1 MNNRIKWLTL
11 CLAFGCHFQVG
22 AAEVNLDRF
31 IRAQDDIDKSTRQEN
46 RVTKKDVYS
55 SVDNKALTG
64 SELPVEEN
72 CITLDELILEDDFL
86 NDAGL
91 KKIKTMIAG
100 QCLGVKGIEVL
111 SSNIQDHYINAG
123 YVTTRVNIPDQDLST
138 KKLRLTVV
146 PGRVERIIIANN
158 DVRDWILP
166 FKSGAILNIRDLEQG
181 LEVLQKV
188 PGLDVKIGIE
198 PASQAG
204 YSNIVINTGRQK
216 NWNARAWINNWG
228 DEATGKRLAGGAG
241 YLYNMAKMNDVLYVS
256 ASKNVE
262 HVNGGYK
269 SYSAYYSVPLG
280 YWDYEAFYSNSES
293 RQQVGE
299 RSLGLKY
306 IGKSEYLSLKGT
318 RVLFRDQVR
327 KIAASAELI
336 KRNVDY
342 HLNEV
347 ELELQK
353 RNMTTLRFGL
363 NYKQNFPGA
372 MLDSTLA
379 YQRFVPWFGASE
391 TADMQTGDVSKQSHI
406 FSLDVNYTR
415 LINVKSVDAWYD
427 LKFNAQYSPG
437 ALTLQDQYFIGS
449 RWSVRGFENS
459 TGLYGNKGFYVQN
472 NINFATGFK
481 NVEWYLGIDYGQIWG
496 EVTQSGAYNSK
507 QLLGTATGF
516 KGNINSLGYDFS
528 VSAPLIYPNA
538 MDVDKLNVNFNVS
551 YQL

>member
-1 MNNRIKWLTL
+1 MNSRIKLLVL
-11 CLAFGCHFQVG
+11 CLAFGCHFQAV
-22 AAEVNLDRF
+22 AEVNLDRF

-46 RVTKKDVYS
+46 RVVKKDVYS
-55 SVDNKALTG
+55 SVEDKALTG

-72 CITLDELILEDDFL
+72 CITLNELVLENDFL
-86 NDAGL
+86 NDTGL
-91 KKIKTMIAG
+91 KKIKASLAG

-123 YVTTRVNIPDQDLST
+123 YVTTRVTIPNQDLST
-138 KKLRLTVV
+138 KKLLLTVV

-166 FKSGAILNIRDLEQG
+166 FKSGEILNIRDLEQG

-198 PASQAG
+198 PATQEG
-204 YSNIVINTGRQK
+204 YSNVVISTGRQK
-216 NWNARAWINNWG
+216 NWNIRAWVNNWG

-241 YLYNMAKMNDVLYVS
+241 YLYNLAKMNDVFYVS
-256 ASKNVE
+256 GSKNIE

-269 SYSAYYSVPLG
+269 SFSSYYSLPFG
-280 YWDYEAFYSNSES
+280 YWDYELFYSNSES

-306 IGKSEYLSLKGT
+306 IGKSEYFSLKGT
-318 RVLFRDQVR
+318 RVLYRDQVR
-327 KIAASAELI
+327 KIAASAEVI

-342 HLNEV
+342 HINDV

-353 RNMTTLRFGL
+353 RNMTNLRFGL
-363 NYKQNFPGA
+363 NYKQNFTGA
-372 MLDSTLA
+372 LLDTTLA
-379 YQRFVPWFGASE
+379 YQRFVPWFGAKE
-391 TADMQTGDVSKQSHI
+391 TSDMQTGDVSKESHI
-406 FSLDVNYTR
+406 FSLDVNYTK
-415 LINVKSVDAWYD
+415 LLNVKLVDAYYD

-437 ALTLQDQYFIGS
+437 SLTLQDQYFIGS

-459 TGLYGNKGFYVQN
+459 SGLYGNKGFYAQN
-472 NINFATGFK
+472 NINF
-481 NVEWYLGIDYGQIWG
+481 I
-496 EVTQSGAYNSK
+496 
-507 QLLGTATGF
+507 TGF
-516 KGNINSLGYDFS
+516 KGVEWYVGMDYGEIWGDLTQSDNYNGKQLMGAATGIKGNINTLGYDFS
-528 VSAPLIYPNA
+528 VSAPLIYPSA